1 MTSFATYPGLVT
13 SQNAALPQ
21 WTRAGILLV
30 AWFRIY
36 PPLTHQL
43 GYEWWVSLL
52 YLLIH
57 ISPVTSPHYSV
68 HLYYHF
74 LHNLACSDC

>member
-13 SQNAALPQ
+13 FQNDAVPQ
-21 WTRAGILLV
+21 WMRAGILLV

-36 PPLTHQL
+36 PTLTSNQL

-57 ISPVTSPHYSV
+57 IFAVTKTHYSV
-68 HLYYHF
+68 QVYL
-74 LHNLACSDC
+74 LHNDGC